1 VIVTVELPEVPATI
15 VTLVAANL
23 NDLAGTVNV
32 NEPLDEA

>member
-1 VIVTVELPEVPATI
+1 MVTVELPELPAAI

-32 NEPLDEA
+32 NEPLEEA